1 MKLMIKRW
9 ENCMTLLQTKINK
22 IVDKVLKQDMD
33 NKVRI
38 LKDKVNGDFLDW

>member
-1 MKLMIKRW
+1 MIKRW

>member
-1 MKLMIKRW
+1 
-9 ENCMTLLQTKINK
+9 MTLLQTKINK